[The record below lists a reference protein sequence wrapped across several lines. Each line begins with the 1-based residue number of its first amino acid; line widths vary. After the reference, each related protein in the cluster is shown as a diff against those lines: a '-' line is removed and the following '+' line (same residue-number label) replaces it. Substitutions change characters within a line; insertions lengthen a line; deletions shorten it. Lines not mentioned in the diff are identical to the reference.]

1 MWMEEPIEQRLNV
14 RRVEQ
19 VMQAEVD
26 VVATACP
33 WCLAMFED
41 GIKAKEIEESVK
53 AKDLS
58 ELVVETLSNGAQ
70 PGVSQKEDKED

>member
-1 MWMEEPIEQRLNV
+1 MEEPIEKRLNV

-41 GIKAKEIEESVK
+41 GIKAKEIEETVK

-58 ELVVETLSNGAQ
+58 ELVFEALSNGVQ
-70 PGVSQKEDKED
+70 PGFPQQEDKED